1 MTAAVAEIV
10 RKSRHRSCT
19 LCTCRAA
26 VLGALR
32 AKREPAA
39 GVRRVVGMRRAARRH
54 RGSQAI
60 DLDRP
65 ARASAR
71 SHRVRARKLLSA
83 GGNFCCARTP
93 STPLNVLAR
102 RARAVRG
109 GRVLD
114 IFWALWSRSWPLTLI
129 FYLPFALPLEL
140 AFYFHSRRF
149 VRKRSEELHTTFV
162 GEPDAAEALR
172 CWAHILSDRPPAE
185 LEELLRGWF
194 LGEGE
199 PRRGDY
205 VRLVAF
211 TVYNTTPEQLST
223 RQRDQVGGLVE
234 AIEVGLRASSPPASA
249 TASARWRTRSTP
261 SRRAPSHRVLP
272 AAPVGPRRPRRR
284 PPPLRLHSARDDHG
298 PRPARPLLAPRAAR
312 RRVGRRAAVA
322 AAARPPPRRR
332 RLLPYALL
340 LVQLRLLHSDGHI
353 FVPVFPHCSLA
364 ALPALAL
371 TKRPP
376 LPHELVHAIRE
387 MLSRHAPTAKGA
399 AFLAHSLGTAALAS
413 IVKRAPELALAT
425 TFVDPIC
432 FELYSRHVLYN
443 FLYARPRFSRRTAQH
458 YAQRK
463 LATEEPSVQDC
474 FRRGF
479 WWSQHW
485 LAPTDLCC
493 DTAVVLSGRTQV
505 CPPATRRVRSRL
517 ASPNLPSLAVAHA
530 PSVRGHCCAGR
541 RGQEGD
547 LARGRLPRDVV
558 ARLAA
563 DAPRRAAPHDPPA
576 SDDGRRRRRR
586 TCRRRRRRHRPAALS
601 YKLSLLSDLAA
612 SPLLR
617 ASSSTSRRRRGP
629 CPPPRASRRRRPAP
643 PRPPSRRRQQPP
655 PPGCRRRRC
664 RRSRARPRRSAEA
677 PPPRSA
683 RHCGRCRRRRSS
695 CRRACAS
702 SSNGEGPRRR

>member
-1 MTAAVAEIV
+1 MFWLAA
-10 RKSRHRSCT
+10 
-19 LCTCRAA
+19 L
-26 VLGALR
+26 ALY
-32 AKREPAA
+32 A
-39 GVRRVVGMRRAARRH
+39 
-54 RGSQAI
+54 
-60 DLDRP
+60 
-65 ARASAR
+65 
-71 SHRVRARKLLSA
+71 
-83 GGNFCCARTP
+83 
-93 STPLNVLAR
+93 
-102 RARAVRG
+102 G

-234 AIEVGLRASSPPASA
+234 AIEVGLARELPAGVGDGVRPMAYSLDALEACAKPLAYYLLLQSAHAVLGVALRLCGFTQRVTTTGRGPRVRYWHRAPRGAASA
-249 TASARWRTRSTP
+249 DAPP
-261 SRRAPSHRVLP
+261 SQ
-272 AAPVGPRRPRRR
+272 
-284 PPPLRLHSARDDHG
+284 PPLVLLHG
-298 PRPARPLLAPRAAR
+298 
-312 RRVGRRAAVA
+312 VGG
-322 AAARPPPRRR
+322 
-332 RLLPYALL
+332 LLPYALL

-493 DTAVVLSGRTQV
+493 DTAVVLSGRDAGRPARD
-505 CPPATRRVRSRL
+505 PPRVRSRL
-517 ASPNLPSLAVAHA
+517 ASPNLPFPRSCPRAERPRPPAALGVAA
-530 PSVRGHCCAGR
+530 
-541 RGQEGD
+541 QEGD

-563 DAPRRAAPHDPPA
+563 DAPRRAAPHDPPP

-586 TCRRRRRRHRPAALS
+586 TCRRRRRRHRSRGALVQAVAAL
-601 YKLSLLSDLAA
+601 LDLAA
-612 SPLLR
+612 LAAAARELEHELGGAADHAHRLAPAVAGDRPHRGRRDRRRQASRRRPAAVAAGVAARARGRGDLR
-617 ASSSTSRRRRGP
+617 RRRRRGA
-629 CPPPRASRRRRPAP
+629 RATAAAAGGDAAAAAEPAP
-643 PRPPSRRRQQPP
+643 PQ
-655 PPGCRRRRC
+655 
-664 RRSRARPRRSAEA
+664 A
-677 PPPRSA
+677 
-683 RHCGRCRRRRSS
+683 H
-695 CRRACAS
+695 
-702 SSNGEGPRRR
+702 GEGPRRR